1 MAVFTEVLKPLVEKI
16 RNDPYW
22 IGPIPSVAYIES
34 IEEVVWVIPIW
45 MKLVAAGISYPVTE
59 SLGPFAVLWNGYQA
73 VVIEEE
79 GIVHFLSK
87 EGRWKERLIIG

>member
-22 IGPIPSVAYIES
+22 IGPIPSVGYIENV
-34 IEEVVWVIPIW
+34 EEVAWVIPIW
-45 MKLVAAGISYPVTE
+45 TKLVAAEISYPLTE

-79 GIVHFLSK
+79 GIVHFLTK
-87 EGRWKERLIIG
+87 QGRWEERLIIG